1 MSASET
7 DGMLQIMLV
16 NSCPAPKV
24 QKREACRCVDVVHIV
39 SLVGHDSLLRR
50 LSPSTAPLRC
60 CQQAPSRFVLDQRHA
75 WKPEAARESPLD
87 SGRL

>member
-24 QKREACRCVDVVHIV
+24 QKREAP
-39 SLVGHDSLLRR
+39 
-50 LSPSTAPLRC
+50 SPSLAIDRAVALLSAGSEQIRARSAPC
-60 CQQAPSRFVLDQRHA
+60 V
-75 WKPEAARESPLD
+75 ET
-87 SGRL
+87 